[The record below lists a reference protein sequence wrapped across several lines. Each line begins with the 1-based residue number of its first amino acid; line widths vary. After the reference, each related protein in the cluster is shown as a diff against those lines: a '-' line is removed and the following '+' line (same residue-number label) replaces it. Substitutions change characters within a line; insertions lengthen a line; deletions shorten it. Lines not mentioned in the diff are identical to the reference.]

1 MEKESFCKFEYL
13 NCELEDL
20 KDMLWL
26 MEEECFVFNI
36 SKYKDYEL
44 RDKFIT
50 AQIMTRAISK
60 LLHNCVKESNEFIDE
75 VYAERKVQKEGVKQ
89 CQNLMI

>member
-1 MEKESFCKFEYL
+1 MEKLENESFNKFECL

-26 MEEECFVFNI
+26 MEEDCFAFNI
-36 SKYKDYEL
+36 NKYKDYEL

-60 LLHNCVKESNEFIDE
+60 LLNNHIKENDEFINR
-75 VYAERKVQKEGVKQ
+75 VYAERKAQKEGVK
-89 CQNLMI
+89 